1 MSSSN
6 KYSPEVRERAV
17 RMVLEHQREEESQ
30 WAAIGSIAAK
40 IGCTSETL
48 RKWVRQAER
57 DQGRRPGLTRAERE
71 RLEALERDN
80 RELRRERLEA
90 LERENRELRRANE
103 ILPKASLSPY
113 RDCLLKRLE
122 SFETVVVPTSGIR
135 LDLADAHAH
144 WKHDQNVECWAE
156 PTIRTWQEHIR
167 YVWGMSSHE
176 FSGRR
181 LLSPIEFRYHWM
193 NAGIRAFE
201 NLPGNGA
208 TPDLEWKTRYA
219 SDICDDAVS
228 TWKFVNTYEIN
239 LTDQKDDHTLKGR
252 FRAWVDEYR
261 TNAEANGWISDA
273 ELARALHNKFS
284 QELPDSNNLF
294 PRYEPG
300 TLFITLPGE
309 EDDRIEYIEKAIH
322 HNAKNESIELTCESS
337 NNGGVNHKIRFVK
350 FDTINEEIEAA
361 AAWALR
367 QLELNAGN
375 DSVPT
380 SPRRELDDSIRIG
393 IVIPN
398 TGQNTLAVERQF
410 LATFYPDGYRAWETP
425 QFRIAE
431 ARSLVD
437 TYACQQVL
445 SYIRTRYARR
455 IDYAKA
461 RDFLR
466 SGRRSGFVPRTDLEK
481 VEQKLSDDDGI
492 RTSFEAPESWRTETV
507 SANLD
512 TWMVRFRLLIKCSL
526 ATSQSNIRSKFGNRL
541 YGLIS
546 KRMDTGRRPS
556 LDDLIEALR
565 PSTRGDIGEAELF
578 EVLTR
583 IREPGADAPGDS
595 TPPSKDENLLSR
607 LEQLIERI
615 NETMTCCRLLE
626 VVENLRQIAHR
637 EIGRMNFGQA
647 YAFLRSACRGEMLS
661 SYPGACPVEILSLE
675 QAVGRH
681 FTHLWVMGMRD
692 TDWPPPVRTNPLL
705 DMELS
710 RSHKAAA
717 KLFDH
722 DDCYRRALADL
733 LVTTAHCSNSDAI
746 VFSYAGR
753 DSGTDRVFM
762 PSRGLSALRSGWN
775 RAGFAGTQYESLMW
789 TDSSGFRRYEFL
801 DDYAFHPVYSG
812 VEERRRD
819 RSEWFPEDYE
829 DNVPLLDG
837 KANYDAL
844 ATQFEC
850 PFRAFAIHRLSV
862 KQRRGRSGREG
873 IIAAENRMRELCE
886 EVKKSAGTD
895 RAKEPWPQC
904 LEPTESAD
912 PTGERDH
919 GIFWFVSK
927 DTNGVTRKYI
937 VDCRIGLHGDFETEN
952 LTTDSKKH
960 DIPLISEIK
969 KDSFESLLKRE
980 KYYPIRVLQYAVKPS
995 AKDEY
1000 VGYIVGKKNTERL
1013 EVVKYFETTN
1023 AHEPGDGGSK
1033 SGTNPGVTT
1042 LPQFFENLRNKF
1054 KAGVMK
1060 PDPIGLKRNIPGDE
1074 GLPVCRKCQ
1083 FRAAC
1088 RYHLGGELPRARA
1101 AADK

>member
-40 IGCTSETL
+40 IGCTRETL

-71 RLEALERDN
+71 RLK
-80 RELRRERLEA
+80 A

-103 ILPKASLSPY
+103 ILPKASSSPY

-122 SFETVVVPTSGIR
+122 SFEIVVVPRSGIR
-135 LDLADAHAH
+135 LDLADAYAH
-144 WKHDQNVECWAE
+144 WKQDQNVECWAE

-201 NLPGNGA
+201 NSPGNGA
-208 TPDLEWKTRYA
+208 TPDLEWRTRYV

-228 TWKFVNTYEIN
+228 TWKFVNTYEID

-273 ELARALHNKFS
+273 ELARALHDKFS

-294 PRYEPG
+294 PRYEPR
-300 TLFITLPGE
+300 TLFITLLGE

-322 HNAKNESIELTCESS
+322 HNPKNESIELTCESS
-337 NNGGVNHKIRFVK
+337 NNGGVNHEIRFVK
-350 FDTINEEIEAA
+350 FDTINEEIEAG

-380 SPRRELDDSIRIG
+380 SPRRELGDSIRIG

-398 TGQNTLAVERQF
+398 TGPFTLAVERQF
-410 LATFYPDGYRAWETP
+410 LATFCPDGYRAWETP

-466 SGRRSGFVPRTDLEK
+466 SGRRSGFVPRTDLDK
-481 VEQKLSDDDGI
+481 LEQKLSDHDGI
-492 RTSFEAPESWRTETV
+492 RTSFEAPATA
-507 SANLD
+507 SATLD
-512 TWMVRFRLLIKCSL
+512 TWMVRFRRLIKRSL
-526 ATSQSNIRSKFGNRL
+526 ATSRSNIRSKFGDRL
-541 YGLIS
+541 CRLIS

-565 PSTRGDIGEAELF
+565 PLTVSDTVGTELL
-578 EVLTR
+578 ETLTR

-595 TPPSKDENLLSR
+595 TLPSKDEKLLSR

-615 NETMTCCRLLE
+615 NEAMTCCRLLE

-637 EIGRMNFGQA
+637 ANGRMNFGQA

-661 SYPGACPVEILSLE
+661 SYPGVCPVEILSLE

-710 RSHKAAA
+710 RSQKAAA

-733 LVTTAHCSNSDAI
+733 LVTTAHCSKRDAI

-753 DSGTDRVFM
+753 DSGTDRLFM
-762 PSRGLSALRSGWN
+762 PSRGLSALRTGWN
-775 RAGFAGTQYESLMW
+775 GAGFAGTQYESLMW
-789 TDSSGFRRYEFL
+789 TDSSGFRRYECL

-812 VEERRRD
+812 VDERRRD
-819 RSEWFPEDYE
+819 RSEWFPENYD

-837 KANYDAL
+837 KASYDAL

-873 IIAAENRMRELCE
+873 IIAAENRMREFCE

-895 RAKEPWPQC
+895 RAKEPWPRC
-904 LEPTESAD
+904 LESTESAD
-912 PTGERDH
+912 PTGDRYH

-927 DTNGVTRKYI
+927 DTNGSTRKYI
-937 VDCRIGLHGDFETEN
+937 VDCRIGLHGDFETKN
-952 LTTDSKKH
+952 LTTDSKK
-960 DIPLISEIK
+960 DEIPLFLCNNKGIV
-969 KDSFESLLKRE
+969 
-980 KYYPIRVLQYAVKPS
+980 RVVVETGKVLS
-995 AKDEY
+995 AQ
-1000 VGYIVGKKNTERL
+1000 GIAICGQ
-1013 EVVKYFETTN
+1013 
-1023 AHEPGDGGSK
+1023 ASC
-1033 SGTNPGVTT
+1033 
-1042 LPQFFENLRNKF
+1042 
-1054 KAGVMK
+1054 
-1060 PDPIGLKRNIPGDE
+1060 E
-1074 GLPVCRKCQ
+1074 G
-1083 FRAAC
+1083 
-1088 RYHLGGELPRARA
+1088 
-1101 AADK
+1101 